1 MGRTITNTN
10 RRALGNEFE
19 VNCDAVFNAVYTTG
33 GVAII
38 PEDLGLLSIL
48 RLSALSKS
56 GYVFE
61 WVSSTAKLKV
71 YRSGAT
77 TPAGTNSAPAFTGTP
92 ASPGT
97 PAGTVDPGTHVFT
110 GAAMGNFT
118 PAGSVAAPAFTGA
131 AGAQAALAE
140 VTNGVD
146 LSTTPGSFIIIAR
159 GR

>member
-1 MGRTITNTN
+1 MGLTITNTN

-48 RLSALSKS
+48 RLSAFPKS
-56 GYVFE
+56 GFVFE
-61 WVSSTAKLKV
+61 WVPSTAKLKV
-71 YRSGAT
+71 YRSGAVATHAHDLKLIGGT
-77 TPAGTNSAPAFTGTP
+77 TATEPVADGPDGITLGKAASIDRTIAGANSATKGGVMA
-92 ASPGT
+92 
-97 PAGTVDPGTHVFT
+97 D
-110 GAAMGNFT
+110 GA
-118 PAGSVAAPAFTGA
+118 VA
-131 AGAQAALAE
+131 QVALAE
-140 VTNGVD
+140 ITNGVD